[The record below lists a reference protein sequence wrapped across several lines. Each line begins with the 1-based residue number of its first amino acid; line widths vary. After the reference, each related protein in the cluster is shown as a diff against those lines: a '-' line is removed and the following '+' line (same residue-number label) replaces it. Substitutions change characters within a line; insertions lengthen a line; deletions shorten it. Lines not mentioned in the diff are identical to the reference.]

1 MSEGIL
7 GFMGGILA
15 ALIGAI
21 IAAVIQ
27 RAQEHHRDKSATRQ
41 TVYMLLLELH
51 QQYFW
56 IASAEAT
63 GAEAP
68 EGTREACRKTAWR
81 IADKLRSFDQVEH
94 LDEIL
99 TLLFSTS
106 ILTANDRA
114 NRLEALLESYGDLV
128 NPKYAK
134 SMKKI
139 SSDNVLGQAKRGT
152 MKTNAPGSAFYTR

>member
-1 MSEGIL
+1 MSEGLL
-7 GFMGGILA
+7 GFTGGILA
-15 ALIGAI
+15 ALVGAI

-27 RAQEHHRDKSATRQ
+27 RAHEHRKEKSAARQ

-63 GAEAP
+63 GAEPP
-68 EGTREACRKTAWR
+68 EGTREACRKTAWT

-99 TLLFSTS
+99 ALLFSTS
-106 ILTANDRA
+106 ILTANERA
-114 NRLEALLESYGDLV
+114 HRLDALLESYGDLV
-128 NPKYAK
+128 NPKYAIAI
-134 SMKKI
+134 KKI
-139 SSDNVLGQAKRGT
+139 SSDNVLGQAQRGT
-152 MKTNAPGSAFYTR
+152 MKNNAPGTAFYSR